1 VKGGR
6 TVPKEV
12 VVYRSIYGATRQY
25 ALWIAAHLHCP
36 AFDVRTIRAKDL
48 QEYDTIIYGGPIY
61 VGEVL
66 GAKFLKKNLN
76 TLGHKNL
83 VLFSCGLNDPEDER
97 NQINT
102 EDQLSDILSDELMAH
117 IKVFHLRGA
126 IDYRKLRLLHKIMMA
141 MTKRSI
147 AAQDPST
154 RTPDDR
160 HLLVSYGIPRDF
172 WKMDA
177 TRPILHYVW
186 ALKYE
191 SLRYD
196 VAP

>member
-1 VKGGR
+1 M
-6 TVPKEV
+6 PKEV

-61 VGEVL
+61 VGEAL

-97 NQINT
+97 NQVNT

-147 AAQDPST
+147 VVQDPST
-154 RTPDDR
+154 RPPDDR

-172 WKMDA
+172 RKMDA
-177 TRPILHYVW
+177 IRPILHYVW